1 MTIEIKYAFDNPVDY
16 SYDAAKVEVTGGV
29 SRLKLAAN
37 AGQTFD
43 QDFSSDSGF
52 TYDSNRAEFQGG
64 QVQQVNQIPN
74 NATFGAVW
82 DQNINGNWGSAASLI
97 PTSARNNPQIS
108 GGKLDL
114 VADKNV
120 VYDLTGAINPNK
132 GAIKIKFTP
141 NYNGTPSNS
150 QQIFYMSEFGTA
162 RNRMHLDIAAG
173 TGAISARA
181 YNNTGGGGGS
191 IGFGNWTDAVQ
202 GQEYEIELN
211 YDFTPGSEEQRLF
224 IDGIQKSG
232 TGNRVELRSD
242 NLTTPMEYR
251 HGGSANSDH
260 LLGELVIFD
269 EVQHTADYTPGYTL
283 PEQPYAEVPIEL
295 PAFVYQGEGLIQIF
309 ESIGQTASGV
319 SHWIINGKYFNG
331 GSWVISD
338 NSYSQSN
345 DLATVNAHIG
355 SLQVS
360 SSVIVT
366 LVLPGG
372 NTQSYCSNFIL
383 TYTGQAYFTGSTIIP
398 NAAVPASSLSGF
410 ISEETDLAG
419 TSIRYAI
426 EVDTVMVWWDGAN
439 WVPSS
444 GAAETN
450 TAQEVNDNAASIAL
464 SPSGSF
470 VRPLI
475 YFITD
480 GTGTSELEAVTVAFV
495 YDVNPIQAPSKTVVF
510 GSLRDIISEPF
521 SSASLRVEN
530 TELFFKTGTAI
541 LPSKVVGN
549 TNDQAV
555 AYVELVRTG
564 PNGYKY
570 SFYIDYYDAE
580 GSLKTISLGKS
591 VAPDDEATNIA
602 TLTFE

>member
-29 SRLKLAAN
+29 SRLNLAAN

-43 QDFSSDSGF
+43 QDFLSDSGF
-52 TYDSNRAEFQGG
+52 TYDSNLAEFQGG
-64 QVQQVNQIPN
+64 QVQQVNQVPD

-82 DQNINGNWGSAASLI
+82 NQNINGNWGSAASLI
-97 PTSARNNPQIS
+97 PTSTKNNPQIS

-114 VADKNV
+114 VSDKNV
-120 VYDLTGAINPNK
+120 IYNMTGAINPNI

-150 QQIFYMSEFGTA
+150 QQVFYYAESGST
-162 RNRMHLDIAAG
+162 RNRAYLEI
-173 TGAISARA
+173 TTSGALRLYVFNEDGVSS
-181 YNNTGGGGGS
+181 GVS
-191 IGFGNWTDAVQ
+191 SFGNWTDAVQ

-211 YDFTPGSEEQRLF
+211 YDFTSGSEEQRLF
-224 IDGIQKSG
+224 INGIQKSA
-232 TGNRVELRSD
+232 TSNRVSNRSNNLARPIELR
-242 NLTTPMEYR
+242 M
-251 HGGSANSDH
+251 GGAANSDY
-260 LLGELVIFD
+260 LLGELVAFD
-269 EVQHTADYTPGYTL
+269 VVQHTGDYTPGYTL
-283 PEQPYAEVPIEL
+283 PEQPYLEVPIEL
-295 PAFVYQGEGLIQIF
+295 PAFVYQGEGLIQVF
-309 ESIGQTASGV
+309 ESIAQTASAV
-319 SHWIINGKYFNG
+319 SHWVINGKYFDG
-331 GSWVISD
+331 ASWVISD
-338 NSYSQSN
+338 SSYAQAN

-360 SSVIVT
+360 NSIIVT

-372 NTQSYCSNFIL
+372 DTQSYCSNFIL
-383 TYTGQAYFTGSTIIP
+383 TYTGQSYFTGSTIIP

-410 ISEETDLAG
+410 IAEETDLAG

-426 EVDTVMVWWDGAN
+426 EVDTVLVWWDGAN

-444 GAAETN
+444 GVAETN
-450 TAQEVNDNAASIAL
+450 TAQEVNDNAASLTL

-510 GSLRDIISEPF
+510 GSLRDIIAEPF

-530 TELFFKTGTAI
+530 AELFFKTGTAI